1 MKTWLCHLYIVIFVK
16 EVKLAGVCL
25 VTIDAQGYK

>member
-1 MKTWLCHLYIVIFVK
+1 MKTWLCHPYIVFFEK
-16 EVKLAGVCL
+16 EVKLAGECL

>member
-1 MKTWLCHLYIVIFVK
+1 MKTWLCHLYTVIFVK